1 MKTFTNYGLLLLRVT
16 YHILK
21 HSTVFRNILRMA
33 KESFNAEISNIDQNC
48 RLKTITILTKKPG
61 FVTQRTNTC
70 QTSTIKTHRAM
81 NNINATSDFII
92 NF

>member
-1 MKTFTNYGLLLLRVT
+1 
-16 YHILK
+16 
-21 HSTVFRNILRMA
+21 MA

-61 FVTQRTNTC
+61 FIITQRTNTC
-70 QTSTIKTHRAM
+70 QTSTIKTHRAT